1 MADRTVV
8 SVKSAWLSKIN
19 WTQFVAAAAML
30 LTLFGIELDAN
41 TQAQVLA
48 GIVGVQAAL
57 TFVWKT
63 WFTSTVTPGS
73 MPPSALSE

>member
-30 LTLFGIELDAN
+30 LTLFGIELDAT
-41 TQAQVLA
+41 TQAQILA
-48 GIVGVQAAL
+48 GIIGMQATL
-57 TFVWKT
+57 TWLWKT
-63 WFTSTVTPGS
+63 FFTSTVTPSS
-73 MPPSALSE
+73 MPPGAFSE